1 MKQSPLISRTVHWLT
16 EWDQLSVVLLAVVV
30 VSSALSVIYSAHMT
44 RQMYAQLQSLQK
56 EQDDLDSQYEK
67 LLLEQSAWADF
78 ARVDRIAREELNM
91 KEPGPN
97 DLVIVRQ

>member
-1 MKQSPLISRTVHWLT
+1 MKQPSLISRTVHWLSA
-16 EWDQLSVVLLAVVV
+16 WNQLSVVLLAAVV
-30 VSSALSVIYSAHMT
+30 VSSALAVIYSAHMT

-78 ARVDRIAREELNM
+78 ARVDRVAREELNM

>member
-1 MKQSPLISRTVHWLT
+1 MSRTVQWLT
-16 EWDQLSVVLLAVVV
+16 AWNQLGVMLLAAVV
-30 VSSALSVIYSAHMT
+30 VSSALAVIYSAHMT

-78 ARVDRIAREELNM
+78 ARVDQVAREDLGM
-91 KEPGPN
+91 KEPGSK